1 MLRACLALVIA
12 LVLASFLPG
21 GHGAA
26 PGGHPRE
33 EHQPLVQQQAQQ
45 QQLLQQ
51 QQQQQL
57 QQQQQQQQEEE
68 EEQEE
73 APLAHFFRFLL
84 GSYDEGDGDPII
96 SPQG

>member
-26 PGGHPRE
+26 PGGHHRE

-45 QQLLQQ
+45 LLQQ
-51 QQQQQL
+51 QAQQL
-57 QQQQQQQQEEE
+57 
-68 EEQEE
+68 
-73 APLAHFFRFLL
+73 LIL
-84 GSYDEGDGDPII
+84 
-96 SPQG
+96 